1 MAIVYQ
7 HIRKDTN
14 QIFYIGIGKTEKRAY
29 SKHDR
34 SVLWNRYVNK
44 FGYNIEILHKDISWD
59 EACNL
64 EMFYITN
71 YGRINNH
78 TGILVNLTNGGDG
91 IKGYLHTDETKEF
104 LRKLKTGTKLTPE
117 HIEIIKLS
125 NTGRVHTQEELK
137 KMSQSQLGEKNH
149 MWGKCGEE
157 VGNSKLKKEDVIWI
171 RNNFI
176 KGDLSFGYRALGK
189 KYKVSKTTVMDIIS
203 RKLWKN
209 LI

>member
-7 HIRKDTN
+7 HRRLDTN
-14 QIFYIGIGKTEKRAY
+14 EIFYIGIGKEEKRAY

-44 FGYNIEILHKDISWD
+44 FGYNVEILHKDISWE

-64 EMFYITN
+64 EMFYIKN
-71 YGRINNH
+71 YGRVSNR

-91 IKGYLHTDETKEF
+91 IKGYSHTDETKDF
-104 LRKLKTGTKLTPE
+104 LRKLKTGNKLTPE
-117 HIEIIKLS
+117 HIEIIKSS
-125 NTGRVHTQEELK
+125 NTGRVHTEEELK

-157 VGNSKLKKEDVIWI
+157 VGNSKLKKEEVIWI
-171 RNNFI
+171 RTNFI
-176 KGDLSFGYRALGK
+176 KGDLSFGYRAMAK
-189 KYKVSKTTVMDIIS
+189 KYKVSKTTIMHIIS
-203 RKLWKN
+203 KKLWKN
-209 LI
+209 LT